1 MINDQLKKALLN
13 INFLEKF
20 NKIYE
25 QYPYTG
31 EELKKVSS
39 KVIVEFL
46 NGGEYHCKYDSK
58 HKFYNV
64 KSLKEDN
71 YNSSVNFTTKYG
83 VAQFV
88 LNVKINGEGTG
99 GPFTVLSLEIGAEKR
114 IPDPRF
120 SSLDDLKK
128 ILMEL
133 LFLYDEIMKE
143 LDSSND

>member
-31 EELKKVSS
+31 EELDKVSS
-39 KVIVEFL
+39 KVIVGFL

-64 KSLKEDN
+64 KPLKEDN
-71 YNSSVNFTTKYG
+71 YNSSVNFTIKYG

-99 GPFTVLSLEIGAEKR
+99 GPFTVLSLKIGAEKR
-114 IPDPRF
+114 IHDPRF

-133 LFLYDEIMKE
+133 LYLYDEIMEE
-143 LDSSND
+143 LGSSND

>member
-1 MINDQLKKALLN
+1 MINDQLKRSLLN

-83 VAQFV
+83 VAQFILDV
-88 LNVKINGEGTG
+88 RVNGKAVGR
-99 GPFTVLSLEIGAEKR
+99 PFTGLSLGAGAEKR

-133 LFLYDEIMKE
+133 LFLYDEIMEE
-143 LDSSND
+143 LGSSND